1 MKIVYMLRFLLLLV
15 ALSQVFAQ
23 KCEGKLCLKNTK
35 RNYLLTKNYN
45 FSATNIICK
54 KKICVNMFHKLGQWF
69 KLKI

>member
-23 KCEGKLCLKNTK
+23 KCEGNLCLRLFINKILKLFCNK
-35 RNYLLTKNYN
+35 YYLQ
-45 FSATNIICK
+45 